1 MTSYSKKQLRL
12 TLNLVIN
19 CWCLAGKCIL
29 KAELCH
35 YPNQVELIA
44 VSTEYFNIAASRAT
58 HFEASIGFIM
68 DQPRLWHTVKRAL
81 C

>member
-1 MTSYSKKQLRL
+1 M
-12 TLNLVIN
+12 
-19 CWCLAGKCIL
+19 L

-35 YPNQVELIA
+35 YPNRVELIA
-44 VSTEYFNIAASRAT
+44 VSTEYVDIAASRAT

-68 DQPRLWHTVKRAL
+68 NQPRLWHTVKRVL